1 MAIEKIINIKVNK
14 KDADSSVKE
23 LDKNIKTTEQSTQ
36 GLNNSLDKMSGG
48 AVSAFRAF
56 KSGLMSVVKGF
67 KSLRV
72 AIIATGIGALIV
84 GILAVKTA
92 FTNTEEGQNKF
103 AKLMGIIGSV
113 TGNFIDLIAGLGEKI
128 ISIFEN
134 PKQAIIDLKNLIVE
148 NITNRIS
155 SLIETFGFLGSTIKK
170 VFTGDFTGAIEEAKK
185 AGNSYIDTMTGVK
198 NTIDKVTSSVKD
210 FSDEIIKEGKIAA
223 QIADQRAKADK
234 IERSLIVERAEANK
248 KIADLRFKSEQRD
261 KFSAAERIAF
271 LKEASTISE
280 DITNKE
286 IAANKLRLQ
295 AQIEENKLSGSNK
308 ADLDAVAQLK
318 AKEIQLDTAKLN
330 LQKRLQTSLTTFQNE
345 EKSANK
351 ASLEAKKKAQEEEA
365 ESETKRLENIAEI
378 QDEFKKKREDELA
391 ESEIE
396 KLELEK
402 NRKLKELED
411 LKASEQQKADVIAF
425 YNNKINNQTVKN
437 EKTANDKKKKDAE
450 KLEKAKIAF
459 AQKGLS
465 LISALA
471 GKGSDIAKGV
481 AVAQATI
488 SGIEGVQNAY
498 STAQKSP
505 ITLLNPAYPI
515 IQAGIAGAFSALQI
529 KKILSTN
536 NSSSGASGASDN
548 SSVPAPSAPSFNL
561 VQGTDSNQIAQSLQ
575 NNNNQPVEAFVVGS
589 SVTTQQELDNNKI
602 EIGSI

>member
-48 AVSAFRAF
+48 AVSAFGAF

-170 VFTGDFTGAIEEAKK
+170 LFARDFTGAIEEAKK

-286 IAANKLRLQ
+286 IAANKLRLE

-351 ASLEAKKKAQEEEA
+351 PSLKGNKKSQEEED
-365 ESETKRLENIAEI
+365 ETKRLENIAEI

-391 ESEIE
+391 QSEIK

-411 LKASEQQKADVIAF
+411 LKASEQQKADVITF

-437 EKTANDKKKKDAE
+437 EKTANHKKKKDAK

-471 GKGSDIAKGV
+471 GKGSDIGKGV

-529 KKILSTN
+529 EKILSTN